1 MTKMRF
7 VFSKK
12 KKKNAIGFSPKTLEN
27 ITFDLNIKLYIY
39 IYNNNTIITTMLERD
54 SNLNSSHKLE

>member
-12 KKKNAIGFSPKTLEN
+12 KKKAIGFSPKTLEN
-27 ITFDLNIKLYIY
+27 RTFDLNIKLYIY
-39 IYNNNTIITTMLERD
+39 LIIRELQQCWRD
-54 SNLNSSHKLE
+54 IRT